1 MSSNPTNLVLSGAF
15 SFSFISYPSSL
26 ILPFLAAALVVYPFL
41 ILVLFRA
48 PRDLIPRTIDTA
60 PGAEGLSDPRTVL
73 VDAAGAVFG
82 GVQNYEIL
90 HEAVSSASSAASSQP
105 AQ

>member
-1 MSSNPTNLVLSGAF
+1 MRSPPPWAYFTRMTDQQPPTSPWQLNPARITLLVLGVLA
-15 SFSFISYPSSL
+15 
-26 ILPFLAAALVVYPFL
+26 ILM
-41 ILVLFRA
+41 IL
-48 PRDLIPRTIDTA
+48 
-60 PGAEGLSDPRTVL
+60 
-73 VDAAGAVFG
+73 GAVFG

>member
-1 MSSNPTNLVLSGAF
+1 MATIAIVSALGATHQSLAPRLYDACARRRLGPISFHMTDQQPPTSPWQLNPARITLLVLGVLA
-15 SFSFISYPSSL
+15 
-26 ILPFLAAALVVYPFL
+26 ILM
-41 ILVLFRA
+41 IL
-48 PRDLIPRTIDTA
+48 
-60 PGAEGLSDPRTVL
+60 
-73 VDAAGAVFG
+73 GAVFG